1 MTITEHQ
8 DWLVDF
14 YQRRNWYQYSPF
26 VHLNF
31 LTEET
36 GEVSRAIRAIEI
48 GRDHP
53 GEKKAT
59 PEELRANLKEEL
71 ADALDQ
77 VLVISSLYDI
87 DAQDLLQASEQK
99 LKQRF
104 RGDMA

>member
-1 MTITEHQ
+1 MTITDHQ
-8 DWLVDF
+8 EWLVKF
-14 YQRRNWYQYSPF
+14 YQRRNWYQYSPS

-59 PEELRANLKEEL
+59 PAELQANLKEEL

-87 DAQDLLQASEQK
+87 DAQDLLQASEAK
-99 LKQRF
+99 LTRRF
-104 RGDMA
+104 EGKM